1 LILCLTAQKAY
12 VRLVAPSPQAMKSY
26 LTSTTTAKALTE
38 RCEVALH
45 GQFGRTGQTQ
55 ILMGRDWSNPSPE
68 AHEQRQS

>member
-1 LILCLTAQKAY
+1 
-12 VRLVAPSPQAMKSY
+12 MKSY